1 MKLSGHLK
9 RLINRL
15 IHVFRIQIVMSQ
27 RYEGLKHSD
36 GLYRKVQKISE
47 SLDISESGKLVL
59 IKNLEYSFSQLE
71 QDLISLLV
79 TNNLKGGYFV
89 EFGAASGTSGSNTYL
104 LEKKFGWAGIL
115 AEPARI
121 YRDDLLASR
130 KCHVDFRCVY
140 SESGQYLDFI
150 ESKTT
155 MLSTIAGFEKNDSL
169 SEDRKVRKIY
179 QVETVSLNDLLI
191 HYNAPNK
198 INYIS
203 IDTEGSELE
212 IVSKLNFDV
221 YTFDF
226 LSIEHNSQ
234 SQEYLIENFMDS
246 KGYKRILR
254 NYSQFDSWFVPNSFS
269 NSAILC

>member
-1 MKLSGHLK
+1 
-9 RLINRL
+9 
-15 IHVFRIQIVMSQ
+15 
-27 RYEGLKHSD
+27 
-36 GLYRKVQKISE
+36 
-47 SLDISESGKLVL
+47 
-59 IKNLEYSFSQLE
+59 
-71 QDLISLLV
+71 
-79 TNNLKGGYFV
+79 
-89 EFGAASGTSGSNTYL
+89 
-104 LEKKFGWAGIL
+104 
-115 AEPARI
+115 
-121 YRDDLLASR
+121 
-130 KCHVDFRCVY
+130 
-140 SESGQYLDFI
+140 
-150 ESKTT
+150 
-155 MLSTIAGFEKNDSL
+155 MLSTLAGFEKNDSL

-212 IVSKLNFDV
+212 IISKLNFDD